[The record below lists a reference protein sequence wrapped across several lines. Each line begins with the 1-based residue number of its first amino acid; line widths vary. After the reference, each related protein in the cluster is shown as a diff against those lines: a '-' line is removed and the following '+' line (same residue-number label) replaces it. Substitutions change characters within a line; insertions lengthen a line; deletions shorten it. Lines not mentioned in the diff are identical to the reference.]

1 MSKRKLWIIELF
13 VWILL
18 IFSITFVCVFIHN
31 KNIKDKYT
39 YNVFFKDVDG
49 LIKGSP
55 VKIQGVQVGYISNI
69 KVINDE
75 VFITFIITDKDFK
88 MPSKMVASVAFT
100 GMGGSKSLEL
110 FVPEPN
116 SKSKNYISTV
126 EPMRL
131 QDFYYYSSQ
140 TAQNIVTM
148 TTDFMKMF
156 DDRTTQ
162 IVTNFIR
169 KPQML
174 DDAHKILDEVQKGET
189 DYMNKRRNND
199 RKNK

>member
-1 MSKRKLWIIELF
+1 MSKRKLWLIELF

-18 IFSITFVCVFIHN
+18 IFSITFVSVFIHN

-49 LIKGSP
+49 IIVGSP
-55 VKIQGVQVGYISNI
+55 VKIQGVQVGHVSNI
-69 KVINDE
+69 KLIDDE
-75 VFITFIITDKDFK
+75 VFVKFIITEKNFK

-116 SKSKNYISTV
+116 SKNKNFISTV

-131 QDFYYYSSQ
+131 QDYYYYSSQ
-140 TAQNIVTM
+140 TAQNIMIM

-156 DDRTTQ
+156 DERTTKL
-162 IVTNFIR
+162 VLSFIK
-169 KPQML
+169 KPQLL
-174 DDAHKILDEVQKGET
+174 DDAHKILNEVQKGESEF
-189 DYMNKRRNND
+189 MNKRRHNAD
-199 RKNK
+199 RSK

>member
-1 MSKRKLWIIELF
+1 MSKRKLWIIELL
-13 VWILL
+13 VWILF
-18 IFSITFVCVFIHN
+18 IFSVTFVCVFVHN
-31 KNIKDKYT
+31 KDIKDKYT

-49 LIKGSP
+49 IIKGSP
-55 VKIQGVQVGYISNI
+55 VKIQGVQVGYVSNI

-75 VFITFIITDKDFK
+75 VFITFVITDKDFK

-116 SKSKNYISTV
+116 SKNKNYISTV

-131 QDFYYYSSQ
+131 QDFYYYSNQ
-140 TAQNIVTM
+140 TAQNIVIM
-148 TTDFMKMF
+148 TTGFMKMF
-156 DDRTTQ
+156 NDKTTG
-162 IVTNFIR
+162 IVTDFIK

-174 DDAHKILDEVQKGET
+174 NDAHKILDEVQKGEA
-189 DYMNKRRNND
+189 DYMNKRRNNAE
-199 RKNK
+199 RNK